1 MRKLTFFL
9 PLLPLLFS
17 CSQELSPEPEAV
29 PFRQGEDVLY
39 HEMIQLG
46 DKLDDPYTVANM
58 QDALTKVYPT
68 KAGRVALSATD
79 YYVRFLPLD
88 DAQLQ
93 QLKDKDLYLMDHP
106 MDYSIL
112 REGDYYQDPDV
123 PAEAITWQYTV
134 VPVDFDFPEGIRYEI
149 LDDCFIAEHL
159 TESKAVDGVDWAAVE
174 REAYLLSGNGNL
186 LDIPTKGA
194 SAIPQGRITVEDADY
209 CDGKPI
215 GISGVQVACNI
226 FVKIATAYTDRDGYY
241 TMGKSF
247 SGKPRYRVVFKNEK
261 GFNIGFNFIII
272 PASVFTLG
280 KGGPEGL
287 DYHVT
292 QQGDPEMFLR
302 CAVNNAAYEY
312 FSRCN
317 RDDLDVTPPPAD
329 LRFWIFKGLT
339 SSSACML
346 HHGALLEKSLL
357 KKYLGSYLSLV
368 ELFLPDITIGTREQN
383 YDGIYKAAMHEL
395 SHASHFAKVGDDYW
409 TPYIKYVIQSF
420 VLEGGQPYGSGTK
433 EGAGYCEVGEMW
445 AYFMEESLYKERYG
459 GTMRSFDSE
468 FWFQPDIFTYL
479 YERGLSRGQLFRS
492 LKADVT
498 GIDDL
503 RESLVDLYP
512 LMEEVIDQTFTT
524 YGK

>member
-1 MRKLTFFL
+1 MRKRILCL
-9 PLLPLLFS
+9 LLLPLLFS
-17 CSQELSPEPEAV
+17 CRETLSPEPAS
-29 PFRQGEDVLY
+29 PSFHSPEDALY
-39 HEMIQLG
+39 HDMIQLG

-58 QDALTKVYPT
+58 QDAFTKVYPT
-68 KAGRVALSATD
+68 KASRTALSATD
-79 YYVRFLPLD
+79 YYVRFLPQD

-93 QLKDKDLYLMDHP
+93 QLKEKDLYLMDHP

-112 REGDYYQDPDV
+112 REGDYYQDPDI
-123 PAEAITWQYTV
+123 PSDAITWQYTV

-149 LDDCFIAEHL
+149 LDDCFLAEHL
-159 TESKAVDGVDWAAVE
+159 PESKAVDGVDWDAVE
-174 REAYLLSGNGNL
+174 REAYCLSGNEAL
-186 LDIPTKGA
+186 LELPTKGS

-215 GISGVQVACNI
+215 GVSGVQMACNI
-226 FVKIATAYTDRDGYY
+226 FVKIATTYTDRDGYY
-241 TMGKSF
+241 KMGKSF

-261 GFNIGFNFIII
+261 GFNIGFNFIVI

-292 QQGDPEMFLR
+292 PSKDPEMFLR

-312 FSRCN
+312 FTRCTKE
-317 RDDLDVTPPPAD
+317 DLDVTPPPAD

-357 KKYLGSYLSLV
+357 KKYLGAYLSLV
-368 ELFLPDITIGTREQN
+368 ELFLPDITIGTRELD
-383 YDGIYKAAMHEL
+383 YSDIYKAVVHEL
-395 SHASHFAKVGDDYW
+395 SHASHYAKVGNDFW
-409 TPYIKYVIQSF
+409 TSYIKYVIQSF
-420 VLEGGQPYGSGTK
+420 VLEGGQAYGSGTK
-433 EGAGYCEVGEMW
+433 DGAGYCEVGEMW
-445 AYFMEESLYKERYG
+445 GYFMQESLYKERYG
-459 GTMRSFDSE
+459 GAMYNYGNE
-468 FWFQPDIFTYL
+468 FWFKPDIFTYL
-479 YERGLSRGQLFRS
+479 YERGLSRGQLFRA

-503 RESLVDLYP
+503 RESLVELYP
-512 LMEEVIDQTFTT
+512 RMEDVIDQTFT
-524 YGK
+524 YFDK